1 MDGLAEAVKRLNGA
15 TASSTTIKDLAGD
28 KYSGERTEAVRR
40 GEFACPLCSDLGYT
54 VERVDGKIQ
63 YRECACW
70 KRKRS
75 LRLIEKSGLS
85 EILDRCTLEN
95 YQTTEPWQAN
105 ILHKAKDYIAGGGDK
120 WFVITGTPGSG
131 KTHICTAIAGAFIQA
146 GKSVKYMLWRAEAPR
161 LKALVNE
168 REEYEAIMRTLQDV
182 DLLYI
187 DDFFKGSVKEADV
200 NLAFEILNDRYNR
213 MKPTVIS
220 GERDIEELME
230 LDAAIASRI
239 YERSRGFCIRTPDG
253 KNWRLRP

>member
-1 MDGLAEAVKRLNGA
+1 MERLSE
-15 TASSTTIKDLAGD
+15 TMASSTTIDGLAGD
-28 KYSGERTEAVRR
+28 KYSGERTEAVQL
-40 GEFACPLCSDLGYT
+40 GKFDCPLCSDLGYM
-54 VERVDGKIQ
+54 VERVGGEIR

-85 EILDRCTLEN
+85 EVLDRYTLDSYRTE
-95 YQTTEPWQAN
+95 EPWQEN
-105 ILHKAKDYIAGGGDK
+105 IAQKAKDYIAEGGDK

-131 KTHICTAIAGAFIQA
+131 KTHICTAIAGAYIRS

-168 REEYEAIMRTLQDV
+168 REEYETMMRTLQSV

-187 DDFFKGSVKEADV
+187 DDFLKGGIKDADI

-230 LDAAIASRI
+230 IDAAIASRI

-253 KNWRLRP
+253 KNWRLKP